1 MKRPIGC
8 PDDMPVFLCDVHP
21 PSKRGGS
28 ATYSFDCPYCLVR
41 HTHGAEDGHRRAH
54 CGYGSPLLDQGYWV
68 IGRRDRHKCI
78 AADSKDASTVSDK
91 TCKGCSNVIP
101 VPTCQC
107 HLCQSVYKMTKWCS
121 KECRGEAGRQRAKIR
136 RRIIRSCAVCRRDP
150 YTIPYWPKG
159 CAHCEAEL
167 AKVTDYVGGHDVQ
180 R

>member
-1 MKRPIGC
+1 M
-8 PDDMPVFLCDVHP
+8 
-21 PSKRGGS
+21 
-28 ATYSFDCPYCLVR
+28 
-41 HTHGAEDGHRRAH
+41 
-54 CGYGSPLLDQGYWV
+54 
-68 IGRRDRHKCI
+68 
-78 AADSKDASTVSDK
+78 SDK
-91 TCKGCSNVIP
+91 TCKRCSNVIP

-136 RRIIRSCAVCRRDP
+136 RRIICYDCRCNPR
-150 YTIPYWPKG
+150 PYWPKG